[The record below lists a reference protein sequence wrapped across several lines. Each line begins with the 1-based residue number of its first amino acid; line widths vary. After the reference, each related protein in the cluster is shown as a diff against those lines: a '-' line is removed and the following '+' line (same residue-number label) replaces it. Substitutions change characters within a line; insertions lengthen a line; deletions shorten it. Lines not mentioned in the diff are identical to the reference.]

1 MEISTGELLSIF
13 INLAVGIYFAVYYP
27 RSIHKRFTSHT
38 MPRAFI
44 MLVKVVPM
52 VGYLIIGLTMIYTIA
67 MLSGMAPQN

>member
-44 MLVKVVPM
+44 TLVKVVPM

-67 MLSGMAPQN
+67 MLSGMAPKS

>member
-1 MEISTGELLSIF
+1 MNLSSGELISIL

-27 RSIHKRFTSHT
+27 RSVHKRFSSHT

-52 VGYLIIGLTMIYTIA
+52 VGYLIIGLTIIYTVA
-67 MLSGMAPQN
+67 MLTGLAPKV

>member
-1 MEISTGELLSIF
+1 MEISTGEWLSII

-27 RSIHKRFTSHT
+27 RSVHKRFSAHT

-67 MLSGMAPQN
+67 MLSGMAPKS

>member
-44 MLVKVVPM
+44 VLVKVVPM

-67 MLSGMAPQN
+67 MLSGMAPKS